1 MIRNSIED
9 VDVMRLKKSVVIA
22 RNRIEKR
29 SITGV
34 ETPNLYNSI
43 RPYVNVSD
51 SDYEQWDKLYMYDT
65 ETHFMIRM
73 PGFTHDIV
81 SLFISWTSINDV
93 VESIQEYIT
102 GRKGDFY
109 TVVRRIVDNIIASD
123 MMEQRLDKKT

>member
-1 MIRNSIED
+1 
-9 VDVMRLKKSVVIA
+9 MRLKKSVVIA